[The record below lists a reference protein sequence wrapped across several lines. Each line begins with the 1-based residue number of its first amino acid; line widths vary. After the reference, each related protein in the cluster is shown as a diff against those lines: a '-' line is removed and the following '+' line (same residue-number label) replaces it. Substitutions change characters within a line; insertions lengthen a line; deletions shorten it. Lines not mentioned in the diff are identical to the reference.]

1 MPDNQSDI
9 SGSFSN
15 VNNQLDIESINNLD
29 VTSDEFKRFLV
40 SLSNAIDD
48 ISTQTNIRDIG
59 YYITEISLCGQQFFP
74 NLALSS
80 NTQQAPTFRSVYR
93 QVVDFGALPNNGTKV
108 VAHNITLIDA
118 NTIFTR
124 IYGTATNQATFVGIP
139 VPNSNPITM
148 ETTSIEITATDVEI
162 TTDWDG
168 TPFNQC
174 FVIIEFIKG

>member
-1 MPDNQSDI
+1 MASNQSDI

-40 SLSNAIDD
+40 SLGIAIDD

-59 YYITEISLCGQQFFP
+59 YYVTELTLCGQQFFP

-80 NTQQAPTFRSVYR
+80 DTQQSPTFRSVYR
-93 QVVDFGALPNNGTKV
+93 QVVNFGALPNNAAKTVSHG
-108 VAHNITLIDA
+108 ITLIDGA
-118 NTIFTR
+118 TIFTR
-124 IYGTATNQATFVGIP
+124 IYATATNTSTFVGIP
-139 VPNSNPITM
+139 IPSSTVGGNITDL
-148 ETTSIEITATDVEI
+148 SITATDVVI
-162 TTDWDG
+162 TTDWNG

-174 FVIIEFIKG
+174 YVIIEFIKG